1 MWSPLSP
8 FGGTGFTSPHMP
20 SRIFPSVEDR
30 AATMDEVSYY
40 DDEDEHDDDD
50 SDDDGSPNVGGFPPR
65 VRDWEDVNYGKQ
77 PIVTVDRARRDVFIQ
92 FISEHNFI
100 RHKIDNNIRGSGE
113 PVDKVVS
120 LLFGPTSPVF
130 RVFADHLSLAYDQF
144 CRFLSSFYMSCR
156 YNMNWRKM

>member
-20 SRIFPSVEDR
+20 SRIFPSVEDI

-113 PVDKVVS
+113 PVDKV
-120 LLFGPTSPVF
+120 L
-130 RVFADHLSLAYDQF
+130 
-144 CRFLSSFYMSCR
+144 
-156 YNMNWRKM
+156 